1 MSSQFVSH
9 QINLLHAAHSRPTRP
24 PPTCHLHQLCKSL
37 SSSLNRFIAINS
49 FDFVVVVVLLLP
61 QPLPKCSVN
70 EDAVDAHHHR
80 EAAAAGTNK
89 TTASPG
95 HVTETEDD
103 QSWAK
108 YTNFQ
113 IL

>member
-1 MSSQFVSH
+1 MYIFV
-9 QINLLHAAHSRPTRP
+9 NLW
-24 PPTCHLHQLCKSL
+24 
-37 SSSLNRFIAINS
+37 NNFS
-49 FDFVVVVVLLLP
+49 FVNW
-61 QPLPKCSVN
+61 QPLAKCSVN
-70 EDAVDAHHHR
+70 EDAVDAHR
-80 EAAAAGTNK
+80 EAAAVAGANK
-89 TTASPG
+89 TASPG